1 MRYICSHLS
10 CSYRIASVSGSLL
23 PRTARRQDTTDEL
36 MLSARFPIFI
46 ETGRHCTFGF
56 ENYMVLS
63 MSVMLFCGVTNY
75 NTRALR
81 STKTHAFTV
90 PPSIV
95 VTDPCVWHVELRL
108 GSMCQLISLRGD
120 EKSVAADGTKV
131 TGHDFP
137 PRRTFGRGRILREC
151 AL

>member
-63 MSVMLFCGVTNY
+63 MSVMLFCGVTKI
-75 NTRALR
+75 LI
-81 STKTHAFTV
+81 H
-90 PPSIV
+90 
-95 VTDPCVWHVELRL
+95 ELCARL
-108 GSMCQLISLRGD
+108 QPMHLPYHPQLW
-120 EKSVAADGTKV
+120 
-131 TGHDFP
+131 
-137 PRRTFGRGRILREC
+137 
-151 AL
+151 